1 MPAIAIPLIIS
12 AGASI
17 AKAKMASNAAKK
29 AAQTQETAGER
40 ALGFQTQ
47 AYQQQR
53 ADVAPYAQAGQ
64 ASLANL
70 TAMGQQPVVS
80 RGPNGYQ
87 PTRTPAP
94 APMPAA
100 SPMTLNQIGPAS
112 GARPRGPMSP
122 MSPDGGDGPM
132 VQLRAPDGSVQ
143 AVPATVAPHYLAR
156 GAVRV

>member
-87 PTRTPAP
+87 PTRPPAP

-122 MSPDGGDGPM
+122 DGGDSQM

-143 AVPATVAPHYLAR
+143 AVPATVAPHYLSR